1 MKRKILQIIQATD
14 WFATFNNELLE
25 RPLVGWAL
33 VQDED
38 GEMSVVGL
46 STTSQGLERWGIEMT
61 DRLENFRRYVHATE
75 VVRLN
80 PAALARARDMAKD
93 PDSDD

>member
-1 MKRKILQIIQATD
+1 MKRKILQIIPATD

-33 VQDED
+33 IQDED

-61 DRLENFRRYVHATE
+61 DTLKNFRRYVHATE

-80 PAALARARDMAKD
+80 PAALARARDMKD
-93 PDSDD
+93 ADSDD